1 MHVDHTCSTSPPL
14 PPTHTPTS
22 PACKM
27 ANDCQFCLVILT
39 QPITYTAF
47 TPIIHSLCKRRQLS
61 QLMPYIH
68 FTCLKTSAVSSRVS
82 GLLTLSVLCKW
93 LFFMHWQPTREHLG
107 WVVSVLLQLAF
118 LKESNPN
125 FLRGKLKKK
134 KKKLYTWAITSLNHL
149 RNKSG
154 KLNQDEKEAKT
165 YTQKKKS
172 GSFPHFSLTSNEW
185 RWWVNTKLSD
195 MDGIK
200 KKNIRIT
207 EMVTCHY
214 HNSEEDNKLYKLSS
228 SSSSS

>member
-1 MHVDHTCSTSPPL
+1 MHVDHTCSTSHPL

-134 KKKLYTWAITSLNHL
+134 QKKLYTWAITSLNHL

-154 KLNQDEKEAKT
+154 KLNQDKKEAKT
-165 YTQKKKS
+165 YTHTKKEWVI
-172 GSFPHFSLTSNEW
+172 PSL
-185 RWWVNTKLSD
+185 
-195 MDGIK
+195 
-200 KKNIRIT
+200 
-207 EMVTCHY
+207 
-214 HNSEEDNKLYKLSS
+214 
-228 SSSSS
+228 